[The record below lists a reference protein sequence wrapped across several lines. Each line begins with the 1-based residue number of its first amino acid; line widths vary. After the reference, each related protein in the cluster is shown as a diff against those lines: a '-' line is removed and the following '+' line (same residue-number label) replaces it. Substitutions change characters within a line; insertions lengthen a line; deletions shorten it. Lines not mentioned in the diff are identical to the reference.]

1 MGFTFDGKIK
11 SYDIKLYSNAGN
23 TMDVSKK
30 VGLFFLLDSAQ
41 ILYGTLGRVCALR
54 CKIHQLHYDL
64 VKTWSFSGFLGT
76 S

>member
-30 VGLFFLLDSAQ
+30 VGLFFYWTLHRYFMELWVESARCDVKS
-41 ILYGTLGRVCALR
+41 INSTMISLR
-54 CKIHQLHYDL
+54 HGH
-64 VKTWSFSGFLGT
+64 SAGF
-76 S
+76 